1 MHVVESQA
9 SATRG
14 RTHHLAQNSKSSSQ
28 RQQTNTVNRWTIYK
42 QLCVAKSE
50 FGLNDRCLAVLS
62 SLLSFLPSDELNE
75 KSGLIVFPSN
85 RQLCL
90 RAHGMAESTLR
101 RHLSALVNTGIIER
115 KDSPTRKRYAH
126 KGNEGDIELA
136 FGFSLSPLL
145 KRASDI
151 MQSAERIMAAL
162 NALKRLRDEVS
173 VLRREIAAQFAID
186 APSAQQASDMA
197 LFVRFRTVVDA
208 IPRRASL
215 DRLTTIK
222 AELEAIHHDLSIHMK
237 DNDKTEELSAAA
249 AQIERQHNESLPES
263 LLESKNLNSKDLK
276 DSKEKPAHV
285 FQQRNEIHV
294 QTKSLS
300 ISLEMV
306 LRCCPD
312 IRAYATNGISCW
324 RDLLDATRVVAS
336 FLGISDLTY
345 RDAAQVLGR
354 DGVSAAIAWILQR
367 AAEIRSPGGYLR
379 TLTQKAGGGA
389 FSLATLFN
397 AAVSL

>member
-14 RTHHLAQNSKSSSQ
+14 RTHHLAQNSKPSSH
-28 RQQTNTVNRWTIYK
+28 RQQPHTVNRWTIYK

-101 RHLSALVNTGIIER
+101 RHLSALVNAGVIER

-145 KRASDI
+145 NRASDI
-151 MQSAERIMAAL
+151 ARSAEGITAAVKS
-162 NALKRLRDEVS
+162 LKRLRDEVS
-173 VLRREIAAQFAID
+173 VLRREIAAQFAIGT
-186 APSAQQASDMA
+186 PSAKQASSMT
-197 LFVRFRTVVDA
+197 LFVHFRTVVDA

-215 DRLTTIK
+215 DRLSTIK
-222 AELEAIHHDLSIHMK
+222 AELEAIRHELSIHMK
-237 DNDKTEELSAAA
+237 DNDKTKELSVAA

-263 LLESKNLNSKDLK
+263 LLESKNLNLKDLEEEPRCLIK
-276 DSKEKPAHV
+276 QESEN
-285 FQQRNEIHV
+285 RV

-300 ISLEMV
+300 VSLELV

-312 IRAYATNGISCW
+312 IRAYATNGIGCW
-324 RDLLDATRVVAS
+324 RDLLDASRVVAS

-345 RDAAQVLGR
+345 REAIPVLGR

-367 AAEIRSPGGYLR
+367 VAEIRSPGGYLR
-379 TLTQKAGGGA
+379 TLIQKAGGGA
-389 FSLATLFN
+389 FSLATLFT
-397 AAVSL
+397 AGVSR